1 MRPKGGRLRRYL
13 LVALLALGCALAL
26 ASTALATSYAYA
38 GPGASFT
45 AGRGYSSSYA
55 SGWRKTEMTTA
66 ASVQGTVVFID
77 AQSYG
82 WHNTV
87 TSISTYRSTTWTPN
101 GVSRKAYCLE
111 TKYMFNG
118 GTQGACWVN
127 TST

>member
-1 MRPKGGRLRRYL
+1 MRRYVLAL
-13 LVALLALGCALAL
+13 LVTAACFFAFAGAALA
-26 ASTALATSYAYA
+26 ATYAYA
-38 GPGASFT
+38 GPGAYFS
-45 AGRGYSSSYA
+45 AGTGYSSSY
-55 SGWRKTEMTTA
+55 STSWRFTDMTTRD
-66 ASVQGTVVFID
+66 SVQGTVVFID

-87 TSISTYRSTTWTPN
+87 TSISTYRKTDWMPN